1 MPDLDDFELEH
12 TGSPEGS
19 PRPYRPDPEPEPE
32 KKGGLLFP
40 AILALAAIL
49 AIGLLA
55 VVYVSFRTPTE
66 REIEATPPPVEA
78 TSLATPAPSATPVT
92 LPPLDASD
100 DFVRQMVT
108 ALSSHPEL
116 GRWIAEKGLIMTL
129 TAVTV
134 NVATGES
141 PRPHLLFLAPKT
153 RFVPKRVGRSLV
165 PDPASFA
172 GYDVMADA
180 VASVDATAAAQAY
193 LTLEPLFDVAFQDFG
208 MPEVRF
214 RAMLE
219 RAIDNLVAVPDLPS
233 EVALVPHA
241 TTFRYDNPRY
251 EELSPAQ
258 KQFLRMGPR
267 NVKVIRGKL
276 QEFQAAL
283 KKGPEAPTPES

>member
-1 MPDLDDFELEH
+1 MPDLEDFEIEH

-19 PRPYRPDPEPEPE
+19 PTPYRPDPEPE

-49 AIGLLA
+49 AVGLLA
-55 VVYVSFRTPTE
+55 VVYLSFRTPVE
-66 REIEATPPPVEA
+66 RELEATPPRVEA
-78 TSLATPAPSATPVT
+78 TPLPTPAPSATPVD

-116 GRWIAEKGLIMTL
+116 GRWLAQKGLVQTL

-153 RFVPKRVGRSLV
+153 RFVPRRVGRSLV
-165 PDPASFA
+165 PDPASFT

-180 VASVDATAAAQAY
+180 VASVNAAAAAQAY
-193 LTLEPLFDVAFQDFG
+193 VTLEPLFDLAFQDFG

-214 RAMLE
+214 RAMLN
-219 RAIDNLVAVPDLPS
+219 RALDNLVAVPDLTS
-233 EVALVPHA
+233 EVTLVPHA
-241 TTFRYDNPRY
+241 TSFRYENPRY

-276 QEFQAAL
+276 RELQAAL
-283 KKGPEAPTPES
+283 KAGPQPVAAEG